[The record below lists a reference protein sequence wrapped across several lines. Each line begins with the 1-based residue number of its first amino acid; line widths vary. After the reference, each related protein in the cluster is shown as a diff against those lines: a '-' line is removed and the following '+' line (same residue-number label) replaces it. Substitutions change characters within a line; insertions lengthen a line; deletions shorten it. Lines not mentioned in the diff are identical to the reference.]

1 MAECTITWT
10 EGVKMKR
17 ERNRSTNRERER
29 ERYIYSNR
37 MVEIGRQN

>member
-17 ERNRSTNRERER
+17 ERNRSTKRERER

>member
-17 ERNRSTNRERER
+17 ERNRSTKRERER
-29 ERYIYSNR
+29 EIYIYSNR